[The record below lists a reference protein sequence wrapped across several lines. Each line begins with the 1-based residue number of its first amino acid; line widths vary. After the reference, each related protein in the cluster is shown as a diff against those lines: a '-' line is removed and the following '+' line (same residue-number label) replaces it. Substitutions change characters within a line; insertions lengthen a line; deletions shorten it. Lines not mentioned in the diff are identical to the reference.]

1 MYRSDSPCQFAHA
14 SDLPVRLL
22 IKLMLVAPLSSRS
35 ARRRTRRRRGALR
48 KGRADTCRRK
58 PSGRRSCSRLP
69 STDGPAQRSAEPPRP
84 HSCCVACAGP
94 RAAAVPPERG
104 SSAEL
109 ALQEG
114 CATPAV
120 PLPTLTP
127 WLRRLRSSCGLCRE
141 RLRPFVIC
149 IPFVVPNPV
158 RWFKPPVPE
167 RCGRTWQREGRT
179 RPRVFVMPCYTYS
192 MS

>member
-1 MYRSDSPCQFAHA
+1 MYRSSRLCQFAHA

-22 IKLMLVAPLSSRS
+22 IKLMLVALLSSHS
-35 ARRRTRRRRGALR
+35 ARRRARRRRGALR

-58 PSGRRSCSRLP
+58 PSGRRRCSRLP
-69 STDGPAQRSAEPPRP
+69 STDGPARRSAKPPRP

-94 RAAAVPPERG
+94 RAAAVPPEQG
-104 SSAEL
+104 SCADL
-109 ALQEG
+109 VLQEG

-127 WLRRLRSSCGLCRE
+127 WFRWLRSSCGLCRE
-141 RLRPFVIC
+141 HLHPS
-149 IPFVVPNPV
+149 VVLNPV
-158 RWFKPPVPE
+158 LWFKLPVSE
-167 RCGRTWQREGRT
+167 RCGRTWRQEGRT
-179 RPRVFVMPCYTYS
+179 RPRVFVMLCYTYS